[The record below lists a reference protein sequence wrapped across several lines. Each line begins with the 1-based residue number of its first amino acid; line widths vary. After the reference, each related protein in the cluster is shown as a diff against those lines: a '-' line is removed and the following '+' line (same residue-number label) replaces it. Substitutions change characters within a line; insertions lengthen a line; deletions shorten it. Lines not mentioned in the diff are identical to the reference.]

1 MMDRIHIFNTQRLAI
16 IRKEIIMED
25 NSKTILYWICAIVIL
40 LVIAGF
46 FAKYF
51 IVPMIKANAAQLL
64 GDKLSVLQSSL

>member
-1 MMDRIHIFNTQRLAI
+1 
-16 IRKEIIMED
+16 MED
-25 NSKTILYWICAIVIL
+25 EDSSKTILYWICAIVIL

-51 IVPMIKANAAQLL
+51 IVPMIEADAAQLL

>member
-1 MMDRIHIFNTQRLAI
+1 
-16 IRKEIIMED
+16 MED
-25 NSKTILYWICAIVIL
+25 EEHSKTILYWICAIVIL

-51 IVPMIKANAAQLL
+51 IVPMIKADAAQII